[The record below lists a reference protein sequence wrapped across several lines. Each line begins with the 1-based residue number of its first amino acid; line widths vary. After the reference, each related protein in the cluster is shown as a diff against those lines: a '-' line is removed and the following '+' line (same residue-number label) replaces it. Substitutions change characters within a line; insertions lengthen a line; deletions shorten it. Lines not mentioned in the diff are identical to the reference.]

1 MQGTHT
7 HQHRGWLKTFFSAS
21 SRALKEQK
29 MNSAL
34 RCSISHSWLVFPELL
49 MGDTCLG
56 ITATFNI
63 LKCRTQG
70 GNPLHRM
77 TMHVK
82 KRKKSRIAALKI
94 GMYLWWESTLQMR
107 LSEKQ
112 FLRQVFLRN
121 CTRRQAA
128 ILPKDTT
135 VVSDYEGM
143 KGQKGNRELFISSG
157 LHMLLTL
164 GKRCIPEKLTAN
176 WNFYNLNHAFSNT
189 ILEKNGST
197 EYFKL

>member
-7 HQHRGWLKTFFSAS
+7 HQHRGWLKAFFSAS

-29 MNSAL
+29 MSSAL
-34 RCSISHSWLVFPELL
+34 WCSISHSWLVIPELL

-56 ITATFNI
+56 ITVTFNI
-63 LKCRTQG
+63 LKCRTRGGSPLQG
-70 GNPLHRM
+70 M
-77 TMHVK
+77 TMRIK
-82 KRKKSRIAALKI
+82 KRKKSRVAALKI
-94 GMYLWWESTLQMR
+94 GMHLWWESTLQMR

-121 CTRRQAA
+121 CTCRKAT

-143 KGQKGNRELFISSG
+143 KGRKGNRELFISSG
-157 LHMLLTL
+157 YT
-164 GKRCIPEKLTAN
+164 RSSP
-176 WNFYNLNHAFSNT
+176 
-189 ILEKNGST
+189 
-197 EYFKL
+197 